1 MLMSQLFAPTL
12 REVPA
17 DAEISSHQLML
28 RAGMMRRV
36 ASGIFTFLPLGQRVI
51 AKVEAI
57 IREEMNRKGGQEVGL
72 PIIQP
77 AEPWLETK
85 RWMEYGPEMFKLK
98 DRHGRDFCLG
108 PTHEEI
114 ITVLVRSEVTSY
126 KQLPLLLYQI
136 QNKYRDEIRPRFG
149 VMRAREFIMKD
160 LYSFDVDEEGLN
172 ESYAK
177 MYDAYSRIFT
187 RCGLVYRVVEADPG
201 AIGGSTSHE
210 FTALADYGET
220 EIVFCESCDYAAS
233 VEKAEIREQRI
244 DSETGEPPKT
254 LEEVSTPGI
263 RSIEELCDYLS
274 VKPERTIK
282 TLIYKALKPDGGSQ
296 LVAAV
301 LRGDHAVNEAK
312 LKNALG
318 ALTVEL
324 GSPEEVAEELG
335 VPVGF
340 AGPVNIKNR
349 RPDVVLAVDKAVP
362 HIVNAVAGAN
372 REDRHLVNVNY
383 GRDFGA
389 DLLADLRLAKA
400 QDPCPRCAGGTLQS
414 SRGIEVGQIFKLGTK
429 YSKVLGATYT
439 DVSGQ
444 QRPIVMGCY
453 GIGVTRTVA
462 AVIEQHHDD
471 RGIIWPLEIA
481 PYHVIIV
488 PVNQNDPAQRQVA
501 FDLYRDLGRAGAD
514 VGLDVLLDDRDE
526 RAGVKFADADLM
538 GFPYR
543 VTVGPKALARGMV
556 ELTDRSTG
564 KSQLFTQRGVV
575 EALVGRMALLKK
587 GRC

>member
-160 LYSFDVDEEGLN
+160 LYSFDVDEDGLN

-210 FTALADYGET
+210 FTALANYGET
-220 EIVFCESCDYAAS
+220 EIVFCGSCDYAAS
-233 VEKAEIREQRI
+233 VEKAEVSEQRI
-244 DSETGEPPKT
+244 DGEAAEPPRT
-254 LEEVSTPGI
+254 LEEVSTPGV
-263 RSIEELCDYLS
+263 RSIEQLCDCLS

-282 TLIYKALKPDGGSQ
+282 TLIYKALKPDGGRQ

-312 LKNALG
+312 LKNVLG
-318 ALTVEL
+318 ALTVEM
-324 GSPEEVAEELG
+324 GSPDEVAEELG
-335 VPVGF
+335 VPVGS
-340 AGPVNIKNR
+340 AGPVNIKKR

-362 HIVNAVAGAN
+362 HVVNAVAGAN
-372 REDRHLVNVNY
+372 HEGRHLVNVNY
-383 GRDFGA
+383 GRDFAA

-400 QDPCPRCAGGTLQS
+400 QDPCPRCAGGTLHS

-429 YSKVLGATYT
+429 YSQVLGATYA

-462 AVIEQHHDD
+462 AVIEQHHDE

-481 PYHVIIV
+481 PYHVVIV
-488 PVNQNDPAQRQVA
+488 PVNQNDPDQRRVA
-501 FDLYRDLGRAGAD
+501 SDLYRDLEQAGAG